1 MEDVGAAA
9 AACLAQPEEHNGQTY
24 RLGYQAAT
32 YHDIARIFTEVIG
45 QPFSYEARPPEEF
58 YRNVLA
64 AGVLDLAH
72 LYAAYVN
79 DREAGT
85 HHAPNFAD
93 AVRIHRLIDII
104 SKASL
109 TGTRETL

>member
-1 MEDVGAAA
+1 
-9 AACLAQPEEHNGQTY
+9 
-24 RLGYQAAT
+24 
-32 YHDIARIFTEVIG
+32 
-45 QPFSYEARPPEEF
+45 
-58 YRNVLA
+58 
-64 AGVLDLAH
+64 LAH
-72 LYAAYVN
+72 LYAAYAN

>member
-1 MEDVGAAA
+1 MKGDLKV
-9 AACLAQPEEHNGQTY
+9 
-24 RLGYQAAT
+24 
-32 YHDIARIFTEVIG
+32 
-45 QPFSYEARPPEEF
+45 S
-58 YRNVLA
+58 NVLSFQNA
-64 AGVLDLAH
+64 KDNVVEGSQANGESLHTLPIPPGYSSLPASTLDASVLDLAH
-72 LYAAYVN
+72 LYAAYAN